1 MTENNKL
8 QTIEQQLV
16 QEKNVSDNVLNKV
29 RVLESQGNLELPND
43 YSPSN
48 AMKQAWLQI
57 SQDNKLMSCNDTSKA
72 NALLDMVTQ
81 GLNPAKNQCYF
92 IPYGNKM
99 QLQRSYHGNVM
110 MLKRDAGAQD
120 VVAQV
125 IYKGDTFKQE
135 MGETGRIKAIKHE
148 QDFFNID
155 KENIIGAYCTI
166 VFNDGRDN
174 YIVTVE
180 RGQRLT
186 SILTLSDL
194 FNWSRFK
201 VKTFLDLLESDGMLE
216 VKTTSK
222 YTLITIVNYDF
233 YQSEQGRNQ
242 HQNDIKPTSKQH
254 QSNINP
260 TSKQHQTNT
269 NNNDNKDNN
278 EKNVNNEK
286 KKATAF
292 DFFQDNGFGFITP
305 YNLDD
310 LNYYLDS
317 FENDSDEIVTAS
329 LKIAKDRNKVTWGYA
344 KSILNTWLNANLKS
358 IEQVRAFEKQ
368 QLESK
373 KQNYKPFVKQSKE
386 KTPKWLTDSTRET
399 KTPEV
404 DENLEKDREAFI
416 KRLNSKWE

>member
-1 MTENNKL
+1 MTGWISIDRSIQNHWLFK
-8 QTIEQQLV
+8 
-16 QEKNVSDNVLNKV
+16 EKRTFSKF
-29 RVLESQGNLELPND
+29 E
-43 YSPSN
+43 
-48 AMKQAWLQI
+48 AWIYL
-57 SQDNKLMSCNDTSKA
+57 LMEANHSKA
-72 NALLDMVTQ
+72 KVPI
-81 GLNPAKNQCYF
+81 GNQ
-92 IPYGNKM
+92 
-99 QLQRSYHGNVM
+99 
-110 MLKRDAGAQD
+110 
-120 VVAQV
+120 
-125 IYKGDTFKQE
+125 
-135 MGETGRIKAIKHE
+135 
-148 QDFFNID
+148 
-155 KENIIGAYCTI
+155 
-166 VFNDGRDN
+166 
-174 YIVTVE
+174 IVTVE

-286 KKATAF
+286 KKTTAF
-292 DFFQDNGFGFITP
+292 DFFQDNGFGFITS

-399 KTPEV
+399 KTREV

>member
-1 MTENNKL
+1 MTGWISIDRSIQNHWLFK
-8 QTIEQQLV
+8 
-16 QEKNVSDNVLNKV
+16 EKRTFSKFEAWIYLLMEANHSKV
-29 RVLESQGNLELPND
+29 KVPIGN
-43 YSPSN
+43 
-48 AMKQAWLQI
+48 Q
-57 SQDNKLMSCNDTSKA
+57 
-72 NALLDMVTQ
+72 
-81 GLNPAKNQCYF
+81 
-92 IPYGNKM
+92 
-99 QLQRSYHGNVM
+99 
-110 MLKRDAGAQD
+110 
-120 VVAQV
+120 
-125 IYKGDTFKQE
+125 
-135 MGETGRIKAIKHE
+135 
-148 QDFFNID
+148 
-155 KENIIGAYCTI
+155 
-166 VFNDGRDN
+166 
-174 YIVTVE
+174 IVTVE

-286 KKATAF
+286 KKTTAF
-292 DFFQDNGFGFITP
+292 DFFQDNGFGFITS

>member
-1 MTENNKL
+1 MTGWISIDRSIQNHWLFK
-8 QTIEQQLV
+8 
-16 QEKNVSDNVLNKV
+16 EKRTFSKFEAWIYLLMEANHSEAKV
-29 RVLESQGNLELPND
+29 PIG
-43 YSPSN
+43 
-48 AMKQAWLQI
+48 KQ
-57 SQDNKLMSCNDTSKA
+57 
-72 NALLDMVTQ
+72 
-81 GLNPAKNQCYF
+81 
-92 IPYGNKM
+92 
-99 QLQRSYHGNVM
+99 
-110 MLKRDAGAQD
+110 
-120 VVAQV
+120 
-125 IYKGDTFKQE
+125 
-135 MGETGRIKAIKHE
+135 
-148 QDFFNID
+148 
-155 KENIIGAYCTI
+155 
-166 VFNDGRDN
+166 
-174 YIVTVE
+174 IVTVE

-286 KKATAF
+286 KKVTAF

>member
-1 MTENNKL
+1 MTGWISIDRSIQNHWLFK
-8 QTIEQQLV
+8 
-16 QEKNVSDNVLNKV
+16 EKRTFSKF
-29 RVLESQGNLELPND
+29 E
-43 YSPSN
+43 
-48 AMKQAWLQI
+48 AWIYL
-57 SQDNKLMSCNDTSKA
+57 LMEANHSKA
-72 NALLDMVTQ
+72 KVPI
-81 GLNPAKNQCYF
+81 GNQ
-92 IPYGNKM
+92 
-99 QLQRSYHGNVM
+99 
-110 MLKRDAGAQD
+110 
-120 VVAQV
+120 
-125 IYKGDTFKQE
+125 
-135 MGETGRIKAIKHE
+135 
-148 QDFFNID
+148 
-155 KENIIGAYCTI
+155 
-166 VFNDGRDN
+166 
-174 YIVTVE
+174 IVTVE

-242 HQNDIKPTSKQH
+242 HQNDIKTTSKQH

-286 KKATAF
+286 KKTTAF
-292 DFFQDNGFGFITP
+292 DFFQDNGFGFITS

>member
-1 MTENNKL
+1 MTGWISIDRSIQNHWLFK
-8 QTIEQQLV
+8 
-16 QEKNVSDNVLNKV
+16 EKRTFSKF
-29 RVLESQGNLELPND
+29 E
-43 YSPSN
+43 
-48 AMKQAWLQI
+48 AWIYL
-57 SQDNKLMSCNDTSKA
+57 LMEANHSKA
-72 NALLDMVTQ
+72 KVPI
-81 GLNPAKNQCYF
+81 GNQ
-92 IPYGNKM
+92 
-99 QLQRSYHGNVM
+99 
-110 MLKRDAGAQD
+110 
-120 VVAQV
+120 
-125 IYKGDTFKQE
+125 
-135 MGETGRIKAIKHE
+135 
-148 QDFFNID
+148 
-155 KENIIGAYCTI
+155 
-166 VFNDGRDN
+166 
-174 YIVTVE
+174 IVTVE

-286 KKATAF
+286 KKTTAF
-292 DFFQDNGFGFITP
+292 DFFQDNGFGFITS

-386 KTPKWLTDSTRET
+386 KTPKWLTDSKRET

>member
-1 MTENNKL
+1 MTGWISIDRSIQNHWLFK
-8 QTIEQQLV
+8 
-16 QEKNVSDNVLNKV
+16 EKRTFSKF
-29 RVLESQGNLELPND
+29 E
-43 YSPSN
+43 
-48 AMKQAWLQI
+48 AWIYL
-57 SQDNKLMSCNDTSKA
+57 LMEANHSKA
-72 NALLDMVTQ
+72 KVPI
-81 GLNPAKNQCYF
+81 GNQ
-92 IPYGNKM
+92 
-99 QLQRSYHGNVM
+99 
-110 MLKRDAGAQD
+110 
-120 VVAQV
+120 
-125 IYKGDTFKQE
+125 
-135 MGETGRIKAIKHE
+135 
-148 QDFFNID
+148 
-155 KENIIGAYCTI
+155 
-166 VFNDGRDN
+166 
-174 YIVTVE
+174 IVTVE

-286 KKATAF
+286 KKTTAF
-292 DFFQDNGFGFITP
+292 DFFQDNGFGFITS

-404 DENLEKDREAFI
+404 DENLEKDRESFI

>member
-1 MTENNKL
+1 MTGWISIDRSIQNHWLFK
-8 QTIEQQLV
+8 
-16 QEKNVSDNVLNKV
+16 EKRTFSKF
-29 RVLESQGNLELPND
+29 E
-43 YSPSN
+43 
-48 AMKQAWLQI
+48 AWIYL
-57 SQDNKLMSCNDTSKA
+57 LMEANHSKA
-72 NALLDMVTQ
+72 KVPI
-81 GLNPAKNQCYF
+81 GNQ
-92 IPYGNKM
+92 
-99 QLQRSYHGNVM
+99 
-110 MLKRDAGAQD
+110 
-120 VVAQV
+120 
-125 IYKGDTFKQE
+125 
-135 MGETGRIKAIKHE
+135 
-148 QDFFNID
+148 
-155 KENIIGAYCTI
+155 
-166 VFNDGRDN
+166 
-174 YIVTVE
+174 IVTVE

-278 EKNVNNEK
+278 EKNVNSEK
-286 KKATAF
+286 KKAAAF

-368 QLESK
+368 QIESK
-373 KQNYKPFVKQSKE
+373 KQTYKPHVKQSKE
-386 KTPKWLTDSTRET
+386 KTPKWLTDGTRET
-399 KTPEV
+399 KTAEV

>member
-1 MTENNKL
+1 MEANH
-8 QTIEQQLV
+8 
-16 QEKNVSDNVLNKV
+16 
-29 RVLESQGNLELPND
+29 
-43 YSPSN
+43 
-48 AMKQAWLQI
+48 
-57 SQDNKLMSCNDTSKA
+57 SKA
-72 NALLDMVTQ
+72 KVPI
-81 GLNPAKNQCYF
+81 GNQ
-92 IPYGNKM
+92 
-99 QLQRSYHGNVM
+99 
-110 MLKRDAGAQD
+110 
-120 VVAQV
+120 
-125 IYKGDTFKQE
+125 
-135 MGETGRIKAIKHE
+135 
-148 QDFFNID
+148 
-155 KENIIGAYCTI
+155 
-166 VFNDGRDN
+166 
-174 YIVTVE
+174 IVTVE

>member
-1 MTENNKL
+1 MTGWISIDRSIQNHWLFK
-8 QTIEQQLV
+8 
-16 QEKNVSDNVLNKV
+16 EKRTFSKF
-29 RVLESQGNLELPND
+29 E
-43 YSPSN
+43 
-48 AMKQAWLQI
+48 AWIYL
-57 SQDNKLMSCNDTSKA
+57 LMEANHSKA
-72 NALLDMVTQ
+72 KVPI
-81 GLNPAKNQCYF
+81 GNQ
-92 IPYGNKM
+92 
-99 QLQRSYHGNVM
+99 
-110 MLKRDAGAQD
+110 
-120 VVAQV
+120 
-125 IYKGDTFKQE
+125 
-135 MGETGRIKAIKHE
+135 
-148 QDFFNID
+148 
-155 KENIIGAYCTI
+155 II
-166 VFNDGRDN
+166 
-174 YIVTVE
+174 TVE

-286 KKATAF
+286 KKVTAF

-317 FENDSDEIVTAS
+317 FENNSDQIVTAS

-373 KQNYKPFVKQSKE
+373 KQTNKPYVKPSKE

-404 DENLEKDREAFI
+404 DKNLEKDREAFI

>member
-1 MTENNKL
+1 MTGWISIDRSIQNHWLFK
-8 QTIEQQLV
+8 
-16 QEKNVSDNVLNKV
+16 EKRTFSKF
-29 RVLESQGNLELPND
+29 E
-43 YSPSN
+43 
-48 AMKQAWLQI
+48 AWIYL
-57 SQDNKLMSCNDTSKA
+57 LMEANHSKA
-72 NALLDMVTQ
+72 KVPI
-81 GLNPAKNQCYF
+81 GNQ
-92 IPYGNKM
+92 
-99 QLQRSYHGNVM
+99 
-110 MLKRDAGAQD
+110 
-120 VVAQV
+120 
-125 IYKGDTFKQE
+125 
-135 MGETGRIKAIKHE
+135 
-148 QDFFNID
+148 
-155 KENIIGAYCTI
+155 
-166 VFNDGRDN
+166 
-174 YIVTVE
+174 IVTVE

-186 SILTLSDL
+186 LILTLSDL

-222 YTLITIVNYDF
+222 YALITIVNYDF

-286 KKATAF
+286 KKAAAF

-317 FENDSDEIVTAS
+317 FENDSDQIVTAS

-373 KQNYKPFVKQSKE
+373 KQTNKPYVKPSKE

>member
-1 MTENNKL
+1 MTGWISIDRSIQNHWLFK
-8 QTIEQQLV
+8 
-16 QEKNVSDNVLNKV
+16 EKRTFSKF
-29 RVLESQGNLELPND
+29 E
-43 YSPSN
+43 
-48 AMKQAWLQI
+48 AWIYL
-57 SQDNKLMSCNDTSKA
+57 LMEANHSKA
-72 NALLDMVTQ
+72 KVPI
-81 GLNPAKNQCYF
+81 GNQ
-92 IPYGNKM
+92 
-99 QLQRSYHGNVM
+99 
-110 MLKRDAGAQD
+110 
-120 VVAQV
+120 
-125 IYKGDTFKQE
+125 
-135 MGETGRIKAIKHE
+135 
-148 QDFFNID
+148 
-155 KENIIGAYCTI
+155 
-166 VFNDGRDN
+166 
-174 YIVTVE
+174 IVTVE

-286 KKATAF
+286 KKVTAF
-292 DFFQDNGFGFITP
+292 DFFQDNGFGLITP

-317 FENDSDEIVTAS
+317 FENDSDQIVTAS

>member
-1 MTENNKL
+1 MTGWISIDRSIQNHWLFK
-8 QTIEQQLV
+8 
-16 QEKNVSDNVLNKV
+16 EKRTFSKF
-29 RVLESQGNLELPND
+29 E
-43 YSPSN
+43 
-48 AMKQAWLQI
+48 AWIYL
-57 SQDNKLMSCNDTSKA
+57 LMEANHSKA
-72 NALLDMVTQ
+72 KVPI
-81 GLNPAKNQCYF
+81 GNQ
-92 IPYGNKM
+92 
-99 QLQRSYHGNVM
+99 
-110 MLKRDAGAQD
+110 
-120 VVAQV
+120 
-125 IYKGDTFKQE
+125 
-135 MGETGRIKAIKHE
+135 
-148 QDFFNID
+148 
-155 KENIIGAYCTI
+155 
-166 VFNDGRDN
+166 
-174 YIVTVE
+174 IVTVE

-222 YTLITIVNYDF
+222 YALITIVNYDF

-254 QSNINP
+254 Q
-260 TSKQHQTNT
+260 TNT

-286 KKATAF
+286 KKAAAF

-317 FENDSDEIVTAS
+317 FENDSDQIVTAS

-373 KQNYKPFVKQSKE
+373 KQTNKPYVKPSKE

>member
-1 MTENNKL
+1 MTGWISIDRSIQNHWLFK
-8 QTIEQQLV
+8 
-16 QEKNVSDNVLNKV
+16 EKRTFSKF
-29 RVLESQGNLELPND
+29 E
-43 YSPSN
+43 
-48 AMKQAWLQI
+48 AWIYL
-57 SQDNKLMSCNDTSKA
+57 LMEANHSKA
-72 NALLDMVTQ
+72 KVPI
-81 GLNPAKNQCYF
+81 GNQ
-92 IPYGNKM
+92 
-99 QLQRSYHGNVM
+99 
-110 MLKRDAGAQD
+110 
-120 VVAQV
+120 
-125 IYKGDTFKQE
+125 
-135 MGETGRIKAIKHE
+135 
-148 QDFFNID
+148 
-155 KENIIGAYCTI
+155 
-166 VFNDGRDN
+166 
-174 YIVTVE
+174 IVTVE

-286 KKATAF
+286 KKAAAF

-317 FENDSDEIVTAS
+317 FENDSDQIVTAS

-373 KQNYKPFVKQSKE
+373 KQTNKPYVKPSKE
-386 KTPKWLTDSTRET
+386 KIPKWLTDSTRET

>member
-1 MTENNKL
+1 MTGWISIDRSIQNHWLFK
-8 QTIEQQLV
+8 
-16 QEKNVSDNVLNKV
+16 EKRTFSKF
-29 RVLESQGNLELPND
+29 E
-43 YSPSN
+43 
-48 AMKQAWLQI
+48 AWIYL
-57 SQDNKLMSCNDTSKA
+57 LMEANHSKA
-72 NALLDMVTQ
+72 KVPI
-81 GLNPAKNQCYF
+81 GNQ
-92 IPYGNKM
+92 
-99 QLQRSYHGNVM
+99 
-110 MLKRDAGAQD
+110 
-120 VVAQV
+120 
-125 IYKGDTFKQE
+125 
-135 MGETGRIKAIKHE
+135 
-148 QDFFNID
+148 
-155 KENIIGAYCTI
+155 
-166 VFNDGRDN
+166 
-174 YIVTVE
+174 IVTVE

-286 KKATAF
+286 KKAAAF

-317 FENDSDEIVTAS
+317 FENDSDQIVTAS

-373 KQNYKPFVKQSKE
+373 KQTNKPYVKPSKE

-404 DENLEKDREAFI
+404 YENLEKDREAFI

>member
-1 MTENNKL
+1 MTGWISIDRSIQNHWLFK
-8 QTIEQQLV
+8 
-16 QEKNVSDNVLNKV
+16 EKRTFSKF
-29 RVLESQGNLELPND
+29 E
-43 YSPSN
+43 
-48 AMKQAWLQI
+48 AWIYL
-57 SQDNKLMSCNDTSKA
+57 LMEANHSKA
-72 NALLDMVTQ
+72 KVPI
-81 GLNPAKNQCYF
+81 GNQ
-92 IPYGNKM
+92 
-99 QLQRSYHGNVM
+99 
-110 MLKRDAGAQD
+110 
-120 VVAQV
+120 
-125 IYKGDTFKQE
+125 
-135 MGETGRIKAIKHE
+135 
-148 QDFFNID
+148 
-155 KENIIGAYCTI
+155 
-166 VFNDGRDN
+166 
-174 YIVTVE
+174 IVTVE

-286 KKATAF
+286 KKTTAF
-292 DFFQDNGFGFITP
+292 DVFQDNGFGFITS

>member
-1 MTENNKL
+1 MTGWISIDRSIQNHWLFK
-8 QTIEQQLV
+8 
-16 QEKNVSDNVLNKV
+16 EKRTFSKF
-29 RVLESQGNLELPND
+29 E
-43 YSPSN
+43 
-48 AMKQAWLQI
+48 AWIYL
-57 SQDNKLMSCNDTSKA
+57 LMEANHSKA
-72 NALLDMVTQ
+72 KVPI
-81 GLNPAKNQCYF
+81 GNQ
-92 IPYGNKM
+92 
-99 QLQRSYHGNVM
+99 
-110 MLKRDAGAQD
+110 
-120 VVAQV
+120 
-125 IYKGDTFKQE
+125 
-135 MGETGRIKAIKHE
+135 
-148 QDFFNID
+148 
-155 KENIIGAYCTI
+155 
-166 VFNDGRDN
+166 
-174 YIVTVE
+174 IVTVE

-222 YTLITIVNYDF
+222 YTLITIVDYDF

-286 KKATAF
+286 KKTTAF
-292 DFFQDNGFGFITP
+292 DFFQDNGFGFITS

>member
-1 MTENNKL
+1 MTGWISIDRSIQNHWLFK
-8 QTIEQQLV
+8 
-16 QEKNVSDNVLNKV
+16 EKRTFSKF
-29 RVLESQGNLELPND
+29 E
-43 YSPSN
+43 
-48 AMKQAWLQI
+48 AWIYL
-57 SQDNKLMSCNDTSKA
+57 LMEANHSKA
-72 NALLDMVTQ
+72 KVPI
-81 GLNPAKNQCYF
+81 GNQ
-92 IPYGNKM
+92 
-99 QLQRSYHGNVM
+99 
-110 MLKRDAGAQD
+110 
-120 VVAQV
+120 
-125 IYKGDTFKQE
+125 
-135 MGETGRIKAIKHE
+135 
-148 QDFFNID
+148 
-155 KENIIGAYCTI
+155 
-166 VFNDGRDN
+166 
-174 YIVTVE
+174 IVTVE

-222 YTLITIVNYDF
+222 YALITIVNYDF

-286 KKATAF
+286 KKAAAF
-292 DFFQDNGFGFITP
+292 DFFQDNGFGFVTP

-317 FENDSDEIVTAS
+317 FENDSDQIVTAS

-373 KQNYKPFVKQSKE
+373 KQTNKPYVKPSKE

>member
-1 MTENNKL
+1 MTGWISIDRSIQNHWLFK
-8 QTIEQQLV
+8 
-16 QEKNVSDNVLNKV
+16 EKRTFSKF
-29 RVLESQGNLELPND
+29 E
-43 YSPSN
+43 
-48 AMKQAWLQI
+48 AWIYL
-57 SQDNKLMSCNDTSKA
+57 LMEANHSKA
-72 NALLDMVTQ
+72 KVPI
-81 GLNPAKNQCYF
+81 GNQ
-92 IPYGNKM
+92 
-99 QLQRSYHGNVM
+99 
-110 MLKRDAGAQD
+110 
-120 VVAQV
+120 
-125 IYKGDTFKQE
+125 
-135 MGETGRIKAIKHE
+135 
-148 QDFFNID
+148 
-155 KENIIGAYCTI
+155 
-166 VFNDGRDN
+166 
-174 YIVTVE
+174 IVTVE

-233 YQSEQGRNQ
+233 FQSEQGRNQ

-286 KKATAF
+286 KKTTAF
-292 DFFQDNGFGFITP
+292 DFFQDNGFGFITS

>member
-1 MTENNKL
+1 MTGWISIDRSIQNHWLFK
-8 QTIEQQLV
+8 
-16 QEKNVSDNVLNKV
+16 EKRTFSKF
-29 RVLESQGNLELPND
+29 E
-43 YSPSN
+43 
-48 AMKQAWLQI
+48 AWIYL
-57 SQDNKLMSCNDTSKA
+57 LMEANHSKA
-72 NALLDMVTQ
+72 KVPI
-81 GLNPAKNQCYF
+81 GNQ
-92 IPYGNKM
+92 
-99 QLQRSYHGNVM
+99 
-110 MLKRDAGAQD
+110 
-120 VVAQV
+120 
-125 IYKGDTFKQE
+125 
-135 MGETGRIKAIKHE
+135 
-148 QDFFNID
+148 
-155 KENIIGAYCTI
+155 
-166 VFNDGRDN
+166 
-174 YIVTVE
+174 IVTVE

-222 YTLITIVNYDF
+222 YALITIVNYDF

-286 KKATAF
+286 KKAAAF
-292 DFFQDNGFGFITP
+292 DFFQGNGFGFITP

-317 FENDSDEIVTAS
+317 FENDSDQIVTAS

-373 KQNYKPFVKQSKE
+373 KQTNKPYVKPSKE

>member
-1 MTENNKL
+1 MTGWISIDRSIQNHWLFK
-8 QTIEQQLV
+8 
-16 QEKNVSDNVLNKV
+16 EKRTFSKFEAWIYLLMEANHSEVKV
-29 RVLESQGNLELPND
+29 PIGN
-43 YSPSN
+43 
-48 AMKQAWLQI
+48 Q
-57 SQDNKLMSCNDTSKA
+57 
-72 NALLDMVTQ
+72 
-81 GLNPAKNQCYF
+81 
-92 IPYGNKM
+92 
-99 QLQRSYHGNVM
+99 
-110 MLKRDAGAQD
+110 
-120 VVAQV
+120 
-125 IYKGDTFKQE
+125 
-135 MGETGRIKAIKHE
+135 
-148 QDFFNID
+148 
-155 KENIIGAYCTI
+155 
-166 VFNDGRDN
+166 
-174 YIVTVE
+174 IVTVE

-286 KKATAF
+286 KKVTAF

>member
-1 MTENNKL
+1 MTGWISIDRSIQNHWLFK
-8 QTIEQQLV
+8 
-16 QEKNVSDNVLNKV
+16 EKRTFSKF
-29 RVLESQGNLELPND
+29 E
-43 YSPSN
+43 
-48 AMKQAWLQI
+48 AWIYL
-57 SQDNKLMSCNDTSKA
+57 LMEANHSKA
-72 NALLDMVTQ
+72 KVPI
-81 GLNPAKNQCYF
+81 GNQ
-92 IPYGNKM
+92 
-99 QLQRSYHGNVM
+99 
-110 MLKRDAGAQD
+110 
-120 VVAQV
+120 
-125 IYKGDTFKQE
+125 
-135 MGETGRIKAIKHE
+135 
-148 QDFFNID
+148 
-155 KENIIGAYCTI
+155 
-166 VFNDGRDN
+166 
-174 YIVTVE
+174 IVTVE

-286 KKATAF
+286 KKAAAF

-317 FENDSDEIVTAS
+317 FENDSDEIVTAL

-368 QLESK
+368 QIESK
-373 KQNYKPFVKQSKE
+373 KQTYKPHVKQSKE
-386 KTPKWLTDSTRET
+386 KTPKWLTDGTRET
-399 KTPEV
+399 KTAEV

>member
-1 MTENNKL
+1 MTGWISIDRSIQNHWLFK
-8 QTIEQQLV
+8 
-16 QEKNVSDNVLNKV
+16 EKRTFSKF
-29 RVLESQGNLELPND
+29 E
-43 YSPSN
+43 
-48 AMKQAWLQI
+48 AWIYL
-57 SQDNKLMSCNDTSKA
+57 LMEANHSKA
-72 NALLDMVTQ
+72 KVPI
-81 GLNPAKNQCYF
+81 GNQ
-92 IPYGNKM
+92 
-99 QLQRSYHGNVM
+99 
-110 MLKRDAGAQD
+110 
-120 VVAQV
+120 
-125 IYKGDTFKQE
+125 
-135 MGETGRIKAIKHE
+135 
-148 QDFFNID
+148 
-155 KENIIGAYCTI
+155 
-166 VFNDGRDN
+166 
-174 YIVTVE
+174 IVTVE

-286 KKATAF
+286 KKTTAF
-292 DFFQDNGFGFITP
+292 DFFQDNGFGFITS

-344 KSILNTWLNANLKS
+344 KSILNTWLNANLKY

>member
-1 MTENNKL
+1 MTGWISIDRSIQNHWLFK
-8 QTIEQQLV
+8 
-16 QEKNVSDNVLNKV
+16 EKRTFSKF
-29 RVLESQGNLELPND
+29 E
-43 YSPSN
+43 
-48 AMKQAWLQI
+48 AWIYL
-57 SQDNKLMSCNDTSKA
+57 LMEANHSKA
-72 NALLDMVTQ
+72 KVPI
-81 GLNPAKNQCYF
+81 GNQ
-92 IPYGNKM
+92 
-99 QLQRSYHGNVM
+99 
-110 MLKRDAGAQD
+110 
-120 VVAQV
+120 
-125 IYKGDTFKQE
+125 
-135 MGETGRIKAIKHE
+135 
-148 QDFFNID
+148 
-155 KENIIGAYCTI
+155 
-166 VFNDGRDN
+166 
-174 YIVTVE
+174 IVTVE

-233 YQSEQGRNQ
+233 YQSEQDRNQ

-286 KKATAF
+286 KKTTAF
-292 DFFQDNGFGFITP
+292 DFFQDNGFGFITS

>member
-1 MTENNKL
+1 MTGWISIDRSIQNHWLFK
-8 QTIEQQLV
+8 
-16 QEKNVSDNVLNKV
+16 EKRTFSKF
-29 RVLESQGNLELPND
+29 E
-43 YSPSN
+43 
-48 AMKQAWLQI
+48 AWIYL
-57 SQDNKLMSCNDTSKA
+57 LMEANHSKA
-72 NALLDMVTQ
+72 KVPI
-81 GLNPAKNQCYF
+81 GNQ
-92 IPYGNKM
+92 
-99 QLQRSYHGNVM
+99 
-110 MLKRDAGAQD
+110 
-120 VVAQV
+120 
-125 IYKGDTFKQE
+125 
-135 MGETGRIKAIKHE
+135 
-148 QDFFNID
+148 
-155 KENIIGAYCTI
+155 
-166 VFNDGRDN
+166 
-174 YIVTVE
+174 IVTVE

-222 YTLITIVNYDF
+222 YALITIVNYDF

-286 KKATAF
+286 KKAAAF

-317 FENDSDEIVTAS
+317 FENDSDQIVTAS
-329 LKIAKDRNKVTWGYA
+329 LKITKDRNKVTWGYA

-373 KQNYKPFVKQSKE
+373 KQTNKPYVKPSKE

>member
-1 MTENNKL
+1 MTGWISIDRSIQNHWLFK
-8 QTIEQQLV
+8 
-16 QEKNVSDNVLNKV
+16 EKRTFSKF
-29 RVLESQGNLELPND
+29 E
-43 YSPSN
+43 
-48 AMKQAWLQI
+48 AWIYL
-57 SQDNKLMSCNDTSKA
+57 LMEANHSKA
-72 NALLDMVTQ
+72 KVPI
-81 GLNPAKNQCYF
+81 GNQ
-92 IPYGNKM
+92 
-99 QLQRSYHGNVM
+99 
-110 MLKRDAGAQD
+110 
-120 VVAQV
+120 
-125 IYKGDTFKQE
+125 
-135 MGETGRIKAIKHE
+135 
-148 QDFFNID
+148 
-155 KENIIGAYCTI
+155 
-166 VFNDGRDN
+166 
-174 YIVTVE
+174 IVTVE

-286 KKATAF
+286 KKAAAF

-368 QLESK
+368 QIESK
-373 KQNYKPFVKQSKE
+373 KQTYKPHVKQSKE
-386 KTPKWLTDSTRET
+386 KMSKWLTDGTRET
-399 KTPEV
+399 KTAEV

>member
-1 MTENNKL
+1 MTGWISIDRSIQNHWLFK
-8 QTIEQQLV
+8 
-16 QEKNVSDNVLNKV
+16 EKRTFSKF
-29 RVLESQGNLELPND
+29 E
-43 YSPSN
+43 
-48 AMKQAWLQI
+48 AWIYL
-57 SQDNKLMSCNDTSKA
+57 LMEANHSKA
-72 NALLDMVTQ
+72 KVPI
-81 GLNPAKNQCYF
+81 GNQ
-92 IPYGNKM
+92 
-99 QLQRSYHGNVM
+99 
-110 MLKRDAGAQD
+110 
-120 VVAQV
+120 
-125 IYKGDTFKQE
+125 
-135 MGETGRIKAIKHE
+135 
-148 QDFFNID
+148 
-155 KENIIGAYCTI
+155 
-166 VFNDGRDN
+166 
-174 YIVTVE
+174 IVTVE

-286 KKATAF
+286 KKAAAF

-317 FENDSDEIVTAS
+317 FENDSDQIVTAS

-344 KSILNTWLNANLKS
+344 KSVLNTWLNANLKS

-373 KQNYKPFVKQSKE
+373 KQTNKPYVKPSKE

>member
-1 MTENNKL
+1 MTGWISIDRSIQNHWLFK
-8 QTIEQQLV
+8 
-16 QEKNVSDNVLNKV
+16 EKRTFSKF
-29 RVLESQGNLELPND
+29 E
-43 YSPSN
+43 
-48 AMKQAWLQI
+48 AWIYL
-57 SQDNKLMSCNDTSKA
+57 LMEANHSKA
-72 NALLDMVTQ
+72 KVPI
-81 GLNPAKNQCYF
+81 GNQ
-92 IPYGNKM
+92 
-99 QLQRSYHGNVM
+99 
-110 MLKRDAGAQD
+110 
-120 VVAQV
+120 
-125 IYKGDTFKQE
+125 
-135 MGETGRIKAIKHE
+135 
-148 QDFFNID
+148 
-155 KENIIGAYCTI
+155 
-166 VFNDGRDN
+166 
-174 YIVTVE
+174 IVTVE

-286 KKATAF
+286 KKTTAF
-292 DFFQDNGFGFITP
+292 DFFQDNGFGFITS

-368 QLESK
+368 RLESK

>member
-1 MTENNKL
+1 MTGWISIDRSIQNHWLFK
-8 QTIEQQLV
+8 
-16 QEKNVSDNVLNKV
+16 EKRTFSKF
-29 RVLESQGNLELPND
+29 E
-43 YSPSN
+43 
-48 AMKQAWLQI
+48 AWIYL
-57 SQDNKLMSCNDTSKA
+57 LMEANHSKA
-72 NALLDMVTQ
+72 KVPI
-81 GLNPAKNQCYF
+81 GNQ
-92 IPYGNKM
+92 
-99 QLQRSYHGNVM
+99 
-110 MLKRDAGAQD
+110 
-120 VVAQV
+120 
-125 IYKGDTFKQE
+125 
-135 MGETGRIKAIKHE
+135 
-148 QDFFNID
+148 
-155 KENIIGAYCTI
+155 
-166 VFNDGRDN
+166 
-174 YIVTVE
+174 IVTVE

-254 QSNINP
+254 Q
-260 TSKQHQTNT
+260 TNT

-286 KKATAF
+286 KKAAAF

-368 QLESK
+368 QIESK
-373 KQNYKPFVKQSKE
+373 KQTYKPHVKQSKE
-386 KTPKWLTDSTRET
+386 KMPKWLTDGTRET
-399 KTPEV
+399 KTAEV

>member
-1 MTENNKL
+1 MDRSIQNHWLFK
-8 QTIEQQLV
+8 
-16 QEKNVSDNVLNKV
+16 EKRTFSKF
-29 RVLESQGNLELPND
+29 E
-43 YSPSN
+43 
-48 AMKQAWLQI
+48 AWIYL
-57 SQDNKLMSCNDTSKA
+57 LMEANHSKA
-72 NALLDMVTQ
+72 KVPI
-81 GLNPAKNQCYF
+81 GNQ
-92 IPYGNKM
+92 
-99 QLQRSYHGNVM
+99 
-110 MLKRDAGAQD
+110 
-120 VVAQV
+120 
-125 IYKGDTFKQE
+125 
-135 MGETGRIKAIKHE
+135 
-148 QDFFNID
+148 
-155 KENIIGAYCTI
+155 
-166 VFNDGRDN
+166 
-174 YIVTVE
+174 IVTVE

-286 KKATAF
+286 KKTTAF
-292 DFFQDNGFGFITP
+292 DFFQDNGFGFITS

>member
-1 MTENNKL
+1 MTGWISIDRSIQNHWLFK
-8 QTIEQQLV
+8 
-16 QEKNVSDNVLNKV
+16 EKRTFSKF
-29 RVLESQGNLELPND
+29 E
-43 YSPSN
+43 
-48 AMKQAWLQI
+48 AWIYL
-57 SQDNKLMSCNDTSKA
+57 LMEANHSKA
-72 NALLDMVTQ
+72 KVPI
-81 GLNPAKNQCYF
+81 GNQ
-92 IPYGNKM
+92 
-99 QLQRSYHGNVM
+99 
-110 MLKRDAGAQD
+110 
-120 VVAQV
+120 
-125 IYKGDTFKQE
+125 
-135 MGETGRIKAIKHE
+135 
-148 QDFFNID
+148 
-155 KENIIGAYCTI
+155 
-166 VFNDGRDN
+166 
-174 YIVTVE
+174 IVTVE

-286 KKATAF
+286 KKTTAF
-292 DFFQDNGFGFITP
+292 DFFQDNGFGFTTS

>member
-1 MTENNKL
+1 MTGWISIDRSIQNHWLFK
-8 QTIEQQLV
+8 
-16 QEKNVSDNVLNKV
+16 EKRTFSKF
-29 RVLESQGNLELPND
+29 E
-43 YSPSN
+43 
-48 AMKQAWLQI
+48 AWIYL
-57 SQDNKLMSCNDTSKA
+57 LMEANHSKA
-72 NALLDMVTQ
+72 KVPI
-81 GLNPAKNQCYF
+81 GNQ
-92 IPYGNKM
+92 
-99 QLQRSYHGNVM
+99 
-110 MLKRDAGAQD
+110 
-120 VVAQV
+120 
-125 IYKGDTFKQE
+125 
-135 MGETGRIKAIKHE
+135 
-148 QDFFNID
+148 
-155 KENIIGAYCTI
+155 
-166 VFNDGRDN
+166 
-174 YIVTVE
+174 IVTVE

-260 TSKQHQTNT
+260 TSNQHQTNT

-373 KQNYKPFVKQSKE
+373 KQNYKPYVKQPKE

-404 DENLEKDREAFI
+404 DEKLEKDREAFI

>member
-1 MTENNKL
+1 MTGWISIDRSIQNHWLFK
-8 QTIEQQLV
+8 
-16 QEKNVSDNVLNKV
+16 EKRTFSKFEAWIYLLMEANHSEEKV
-29 RVLESQGNLELPND
+29 PIGN
-43 YSPSN
+43 
-48 AMKQAWLQI
+48 Q
-57 SQDNKLMSCNDTSKA
+57 
-72 NALLDMVTQ
+72 
-81 GLNPAKNQCYF
+81 
-92 IPYGNKM
+92 
-99 QLQRSYHGNVM
+99 
-110 MLKRDAGAQD
+110 
-120 VVAQV
+120 
-125 IYKGDTFKQE
+125 
-135 MGETGRIKAIKHE
+135 
-148 QDFFNID
+148 
-155 KENIIGAYCTI
+155 
-166 VFNDGRDN
+166 
-174 YIVTVE
+174 IVTVE

-286 KKATAF
+286 KKVTAF

>member
-1 MTENNKL
+1 MTGWISIDRSIQNHWLFK
-8 QTIEQQLV
+8 
-16 QEKNVSDNVLNKV
+16 EKRTFSKF
-29 RVLESQGNLELPND
+29 E
-43 YSPSN
+43 
-48 AMKQAWLQI
+48 AWIYL
-57 SQDNKLMSCNDTSKA
+57 LMEANHSKA
-72 NALLDMVTQ
+72 KVPI
-81 GLNPAKNQCYF
+81 GNQ
-92 IPYGNKM
+92 
-99 QLQRSYHGNVM
+99 
-110 MLKRDAGAQD
+110 
-120 VVAQV
+120 
-125 IYKGDTFKQE
+125 
-135 MGETGRIKAIKHE
+135 
-148 QDFFNID
+148 
-155 KENIIGAYCTI
+155 
-166 VFNDGRDN
+166 
-174 YIVTVE
+174 IVTVK

-286 KKATAF
+286 KKTTAF
-292 DFFQDNGFGFITP
+292 DFFQDNGFGFITS

>member
-1 MTENNKL
+1 MTGWISIDRSIQNHWLFK
-8 QTIEQQLV
+8 
-16 QEKNVSDNVLNKV
+16 EKRTFSKF
-29 RVLESQGNLELPND
+29 E
-43 YSPSN
+43 
-48 AMKQAWLQI
+48 AWIYL
-57 SQDNKLMSCNDTSKA
+57 LMEANHSKA
-72 NALLDMVTQ
+72 KVPI
-81 GLNPAKNQCYF
+81 GNQ
-92 IPYGNKM
+92 
-99 QLQRSYHGNVM
+99 
-110 MLKRDAGAQD
+110 
-120 VVAQV
+120 
-125 IYKGDTFKQE
+125 
-135 MGETGRIKAIKHE
+135 
-148 QDFFNID
+148 
-155 KENIIGAYCTI
+155 
-166 VFNDGRDN
+166 
-174 YIVTVE
+174 IVTVE

-242 HQNDIKPTSKQH
+242 HQKDIKPTSKQH

-286 KKATAF
+286 KKTTAF
-292 DFFQDNGFGFITP
+292 DFFQDNGFGFITS

>member
-1 MTENNKL
+1 MTGWISIDRSIQNHWLFK
-8 QTIEQQLV
+8 
-16 QEKNVSDNVLNKV
+16 EKRTFSKF
-29 RVLESQGNLELPND
+29 E
-43 YSPSN
+43 
-48 AMKQAWLQI
+48 AWIYL
-57 SQDNKLMSCNDTSKA
+57 LMEANHSKA
-72 NALLDMVTQ
+72 KVPI
-81 GLNPAKNQCYF
+81 GNQ
-92 IPYGNKM
+92 
-99 QLQRSYHGNVM
+99 
-110 MLKRDAGAQD
+110 
-120 VVAQV
+120 
-125 IYKGDTFKQE
+125 
-135 MGETGRIKAIKHE
+135 
-148 QDFFNID
+148 
-155 KENIIGAYCTI
+155 
-166 VFNDGRDN
+166 
-174 YIVTVE
+174 IVTVE

-286 KKATAF
+286 KKTTAF
-292 DFFQDNGFGFITP
+292 DFFQDNGFGFITS

-358 IEQVRAFEKQ
+358 IEQLRAFEKQ

>member
-1 MTENNKL
+1 MTGWISIDRSIQNHWLFK
-8 QTIEQQLV
+8 
-16 QEKNVSDNVLNKV
+16 EKRTFSKF
-29 RVLESQGNLELPND
+29 E
-43 YSPSN
+43 
-48 AMKQAWLQI
+48 AWIYL
-57 SQDNKLMSCNDTSKA
+57 LMEANHSKA
-72 NALLDMVTQ
+72 KVPI
-81 GLNPAKNQCYF
+81 GNQ
-92 IPYGNKM
+92 
-99 QLQRSYHGNVM
+99 
-110 MLKRDAGAQD
+110 
-120 VVAQV
+120 
-125 IYKGDTFKQE
+125 
-135 MGETGRIKAIKHE
+135 
-148 QDFFNID
+148 
-155 KENIIGAYCTI
+155 
-166 VFNDGRDN
+166 
-174 YIVTVE
+174 IVTVE

-286 KKATAF
+286 KKTTAF
-292 DFFQDNGFGFITP
+292 DFFQDNGFGFITS

-404 DENLEKDREAFI
+404 DENLEKDREA
-416 KRLNSKWE
+416 